1 MGLQPLGARRLG
13 RWQGGNAIS
22 AELDAGAPEWQL
34 ADRPAPRRAVAQRLR

>member
-34 ADRPAPRRAVAQRLR
+34 ADRPTPRRAAAQQLR